1 MENLNSDNHKSIAII
16 MAGGS
21 GPKLWPKSTEKTPK
35 QFLHLIGEGSMIQN
49 TVMYLLPFFNT
60 EDIYIV
66 TSENFV
72 ELVSSQLPMIP
83 GENLI
88 LEPFPKNTAPCLALA
103 LTTLKDKIQHDTI
116 IMAFP
121 ADHHISNVR
130 EFQNSL
136 DIAGK
141 VAYDTQ
147 GIVTIGISPTRP
159 ETAYGY
165 IQKEIDSSDLFSK
178 YDHSVNHTATFA
190 EKPDLD
196 TAKRFIDSGDFLWNC
211 GIFVLRSDTFWSA
224 FEKFLPDQNNLF
236 KIIQKTVG
244 KDMFKETVNDAY
256 LQMQAESMDYAILEK
271 AKNVFVIE
279 SSFGWSDLGTWDELH
294 RMMMKDARNNVLIGE
309 VVALNISNSLIIGGQ
324 RLIGVEGVENLIVI
338 DSEES
343 LLICK
348 RGKSNDVQ
356 EIVNYMKRKQ
366 INNFL

>member
-1 MENLNSDNHKSIAII
+1 MENSNSASYKAIAVI
-16 MAGGS
+16 MAGGA
-21 GPKLWPKSTEKTPK
+21 GAKLWPKSTEKTPK

-49 TVMYLLPFFNT
+49 TVMYLLPFFKA

-66 TSENFV
+66 TSEYFID
-72 ELVSSQLPMIP
+72 LVTEQLPMIP
-83 GENLI
+83 QENLI
-88 LEPFPKNTAPCLALA
+88 LEPFPKNTAPCLAL
-103 LTTLKDKIQHDTI
+103 TLASLKFKISDDTI
-116 IMAFP
+116 LMAFP

-136 DIAGK
+136 DVAGK
-141 VAYDTQ
+141 VASDTK

-165 IQKEIDSSDLFSK
+165 IQKEFNSNDLHLK
-178 YDHSVNHTATFA
+178 YENAVSHALTFA
-190 EKPDLD
+190 EKPDID
-196 TAKRFIDSGDFLWNC
+196 SAKRFIDSGDFLWNC
-211 GIFVLRSDTFWSA
+211 GIFVLRVDTFWAA
-224 FEKFLPDQNNLF
+224 FEKFLPDQNSLF

-244 KDMFKETVNDAY
+244 LDMFKDTVNDAY

-271 AKNVFVIE
+271 AENIHVIE

-309 VVALNISNSLIIGGQ
+309 VVALNISNSLIIGGK

-338 DSEES
+338 DSDES